1 MDLCQPLKDNNRTR
15 IGLGISLAL
24 VLPTVIVG
32 LVAIQ
37 SCKGTLD
44 DNKNH
49 VSVYLIGKSHIFP
62 KAQVASNK
70 NANNFIHHFQA

>member
-32 LVAIQ
+32 FIAMQ
-37 SCKGTLD
+37 SCKESLD
-44 DNKNH
+44 KNLNH

-62 KAQVASNK
+62 KAQVALNT
-70 NANNFIHHFQA
+70 NVHNF